1 MPPENP
7 EVHYSTFITLC
18 GRAFHGCCH
27 VDIHLGKWH
36 RPKCWNSFSSFYS
49 SFMSSSSSQIGK
61 RVEVVKTLL
70 MDAITE
76 CRYRSP
82 SLTLLDDL
90 DTLCHR
96 GSSQELGYA
105 EENYLTR
112 YLIFNYFAH
121 SINSTLFF
129 TVRYFNLNP
138 VRHAIL
144 HQYWVN
150 AWKRG
155 LMVGEIVVSKRSVCK
170 LQSEKC
176 SFQAHCEKEF

>member
-1 MPPENP
+1 
-7 EVHYSTFITLC
+7 
-18 GRAFHGCCH
+18 
-27 VDIHLGKWH
+27 
-36 RPKCWNSFSSFYS
+36 
-49 SFMSSSSSQIGK
+49 MSSSSSQIGK

-150 AWKRG
+150 A
-155 LMVGEIVVSKRSVCK
+155 
-170 LQSEKC
+170 
-176 SFQAHCEKEF
+176 